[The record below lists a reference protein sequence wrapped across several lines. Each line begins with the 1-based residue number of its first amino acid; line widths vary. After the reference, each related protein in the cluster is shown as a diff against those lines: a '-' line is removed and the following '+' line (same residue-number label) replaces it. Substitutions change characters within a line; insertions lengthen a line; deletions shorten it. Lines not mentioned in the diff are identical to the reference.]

1 MIGYTTPGERQ
12 PLAAK
17 EVEMRAI
24 GVTVALAVAAFLA
37 GLVAG
42 YLLFSGHEDGRVAP
56 EKAGDGRAPLTLEPK
71 ADSARVRQLSGAA
84 KQARSPDPVV
94 NDTDDERELA
104 VIRPEDLPRE
114 SAVMLLLVDT
124 SASMF
129 EPTHLGN
136 SGHDVRSP
144 IDAIRQGVRRLR
156 DRFEDKLYLSMRSLN
171 EGQDEIL
178 PLGSAR
184 DLRSVPMPVRSSH
197 EVDLLTTLER
207 AREFLKRCGSRTRHA
222 VLITDLAPKGFMASR
237 LQKEMHR
244 WSDACLTLSTVG
256 LPGRETQPSIGEIL
270 VSLAAGGRG
279 RWYYETRPE
288 RIRFIMKRESDR
300 ILESR

>member
-1 MIGYTTPGERQ
+1 
-12 PLAAK
+12 
-17 EVEMRAI
+17 MRAI
-24 GVTVALAVAAFLA
+24 GVTVAVAAAAVLV

-42 YLLFSGHEDGRVAP
+42 YLLFARHEDGGVAP
-56 EKAGDGRAPLTLEPK
+56 EATEDGRAPLTPEPK
-71 ADSARVRQLSGAA
+71 AESAGVREMSGGA
-84 KQARSPDPVV
+84 KPARSPDPVDK
-94 NDTDDERELA
+94 DTDSGRELP

-129 EPTHLGN
+129 EPTQSEDPDPVL
-136 SGHDVRSP
+136 RSP
-144 IDAIRQGVRRLR
+144 IDAIRQGVWRLR
-156 DRFEDKLYLSMRSLN
+156 DRFGDKLYLSMRSLN

-184 DLRSVPMPVRSSH
+184 DLRSVPMPVRSNH

-222 VLITDLAPKGFMASR
+222 VLITDLAQKGFIASQ
-237 LQKEMHR
+237 LKKEMHR

-256 LPGRETQPSIGEIL
+256 FPGRETQPLIGEIL
-270 VSLAAGGRG
+270 TSLAAGGRG
-279 RWYYETRPE
+279 WWYYETRPE
-288 RIRFIMKRESDR
+288 RIRFILKRESDR
-300 ILESR
+300 ILESL